1 MKIFKLFTSTQKI
14 PTPDQKEAQREKL
27 ELHIDKLEQ
36 ELHHERSK
44 NESLARKISL
54 LEKENYRLR
63 DGLTTVQKNLSDSV
77 TSNRTALEGLEY
89 VDSSIDQIKD
99 GSVEILSA
107 SNQLSG
113 NVEET
118 QKCSVEIEQGVQL
131 ILEAVGGLADIV
143 FQTKLLSFNASVE
156 AARAGEAG
164 RGFSVVAEEVQNLAT
179 STTKLLEKIK
189 ERTTSFTEVSEV
201 LKKAA
206 DQSLKS
212 TSHIT
217 ELIEGQDLIIAK
229 TVEQNKDSLA
239 RVHGTNDEVFMS
251 LAKLDHIIWKVNTYL
266 SIIEEKP
273 AFNFVD
279 HFNCRLGKWYYE
291 GDGNKSFSSLRSFA
305 NLESHHAQVH
315 DGTKRIFD
323 FLSDVDSNI
332 QDISLGAEEMEEAS
346 VRVFEA
352 LDDILKEKKNDSQV
366 KPSFELKKAA

>member
-1 MKIFKLFTSTQKI
+1 MKILKLFKSSQQ
-14 PTPDQKEAQREKL
+14 PFESKEEDSQAL
-27 ELHIDKLEQ
+27 SLEQ
-36 ELHHERSK
+36 EIHTLKKELDFERSRS
-44 NESLARKISL
+44 ESLTSKISL

-77 TSNRTALEGLEY
+77 ANNRTALEGLEN

-164 RGFSVVAEEVQNLAT
+164 RGFSVVAEEVQNLAN

-189 ERTTSFTEVSEV
+189 ERTTNFTEVSEV

-212 TSHIT
+212 TNHIT

-229 TVEQNKDSLA
+229 TVDQNKDSLA

-291 GDGNKSFSSLRSFA
+291 GDGQKSFSSLRSFA

-323 FLSDVDSNI
+323 FLSDVNHNI

-352 LDDILKEKKNDSQV
+352 LDDILKEKKNDSQM
-366 KPSFELKKAA
+366 KSSFELKKAA